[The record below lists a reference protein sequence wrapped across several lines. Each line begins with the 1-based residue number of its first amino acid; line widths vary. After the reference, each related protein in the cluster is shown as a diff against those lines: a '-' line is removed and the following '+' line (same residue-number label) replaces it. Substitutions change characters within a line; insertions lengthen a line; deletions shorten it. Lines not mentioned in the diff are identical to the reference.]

1 MNIEVHIS
9 FQISV
14 FIFSG
19 YMPRSGIAG
28 SCDSSIFNFL
38 RNLNAVSHND
48 CTHQFTFP
56 PPVCKG
62 SLFSSSLTAFIIC
75 YLFLT
80 IAIPTGMVLICISRG
95 TLFVLWLKSRNYTS
109 KSTTTESPDSGQSEG
124 HSAETLTPGGEKEE
138 VRHSWTHQD
147 VLHSYLCDCLG
158 KAERMNETCS
168 ESYLPWGAKGVKTR
182 GWFLEPPAGGL
193 QTFIFPS
200 CLAFPVRQ
208 LSLEGSFSMSCG
220 QVLLITS
227 ADTCLEC

>member
-1 MNIEVHIS
+1 MQG
-9 FQISV
+9 FP
-14 FIFSG
+14 FL
-19 YMPRSGIAG
+19 
-28 SCDSSIFNFL
+28 SIFN
-38 RNLNAVSHND
+38 S
-48 CTHQFTFP
+48 TY
-56 PPVCKG
+56 
-62 SLFSSSLTAFIIC
+62 
-75 YLFLT
+75 YLLSFLT

-109 KSTTTESPDSGQSEG
+109 KSTTTESPDSGQSKG
-124 HSAETLTPGGEKEE
+124 HSAETLTPSGEKEE

-147 VLHSYLCDCLG
+147 VFYLHSCLCDCLR

-182 GWFLEPPAGGL
+182 GWFLGPPAGGL